1 MTLTLNKISSRDED
15 SYIANLYHIIV
26 DGENIGSVSTM
37 EDEDSIYI
45 ERIDVDEAF
54 RNRGHGTEALRMLS
68 GMASTV
74 YLAPDNEDAQR
85 LYERIGYET
94 YSFPEVDQGFGVYE
108 I

>member
-54 RNRGHGTEALRMLS
+54 RNRGHGSAALQMLS

-74 YLAPDNEDAQR
+74 YLAPDNEDARR
-85 LYERIGYET
+85 LYERIGCET
-94 YSFPEVDQGFGVYE
+94 YNFPEVDQGFGVYE

>member
-1 MTLTLNKISSRDED
+1 MKLTLNKISSRDED

-37 EDEDSIYI
+37 EDEESIYI

-54 RNRGHGTEALRMLS
+54 QNRGYGTAALRIFS
-68 GMASTV
+68 EMASTV
-74 YLAPDNEDAQR
+74 YLAPDNKDAQR
-85 LYERIGYET
+85 LYERIGCET